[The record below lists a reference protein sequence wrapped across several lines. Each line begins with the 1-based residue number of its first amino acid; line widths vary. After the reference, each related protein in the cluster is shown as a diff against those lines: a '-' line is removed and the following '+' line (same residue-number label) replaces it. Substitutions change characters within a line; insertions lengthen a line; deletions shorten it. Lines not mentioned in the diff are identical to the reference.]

1 VEGGVSSPAR
11 TGGGTASALLAPVR
25 GIGRTFADVS
35 SEAGGIVI
43 LALRIIR
50 RFFPPDIDV
59 RELKRHLYA
68 MGNRSVLVVAFSSF
82 FVGVTMVV
90 QATILVQELGAYSLV
105 GWGSAYIVLRE
116 LGPVF
121 VALMF
126 SGRVGANNTADL
138 GTMVITEQV
147 DGLRALSIDPI
158 SFLIVPRVIAMI
170 IMCFILTIVGNTVA
184 MTGAALMADLMLDV
198 DIYVFWKGVHDL
210 TKLSD
215 MWLGLQK
222 SLVFGSIIAMSSC
235 FYGLN
240 VKGGAPGVGRAV
252 NASVVTSAVGILI
265 GDYILTFLIG

>member
-1 VEGGVSSPAR
+1 MSRIVSVA
-11 TGGGTASALLAPVR
+11 LAPIR
-25 GIGRTFADVS
+25 GIGKTFSRVS
-35 SEAGGIVI
+35 FQTGGIVL
-43 LALRIIR
+43 LALSIAR
-50 RFFPPDIDV
+50 RFIPPRIDV
-59 RELKRHLYA
+59 RELKRHLYS
-68 MGNRSVLVVAFSSF
+68 MGNRSILVVAFSSF

-116 LGPVF
+116 LGPIF

-138 GTMVITEQV
+138 ATMVITEQV

-158 SFLIVPRVIAMI
+158 SFLIVPRVIAMV

-184 MTGAALMADLMLDV
+184 MLGAAAMADVMLDI
-198 DIYVFWKGVHDL
+198 DMYVFWKGIHDL

-215 MWLGLQK
+215 MWLGLEK
-222 SLVFGSIIAMSSC
+222 SVVFGMIIAMSSC

-240 VKGGAPGVGRAV
+240 VRGGAPGVGKAV
-252 NASVVTSAVGILI
+252 NASVVTSAVGIFMS
-265 GDYILTFLIG
+265 DYILTFLIG

>member
-1 VEGGVSSPAR
+1 MLFPIR
-11 TGGGTASALLAPVR
+11 LAGQR
-25 GIGRTFADVS
+25 FTDVS
-35 SEAGGIVI
+35 LQAGGIVI
-43 LALRIIR
+43 LALQILR
-50 RFFPPDIDV
+50 RFFPPDIDT
-59 RELKRHLYA
+59 REFKRHLYS
-68 MGNRSVLVVAFSSF
+68 MGNRSILVVTFSSF

-90 QATILVQELGAYSLV
+90 QATVIVQDLGAYSLV
-105 GWGSAYIVLRE
+105 GWGAAYVVLRE
-116 LGPVF
+116 LGPIF

-126 SGRVGANNTADL
+126 SGRVGANNTAEL

-158 SFLIVPRVIAMI
+158 SYLIVPRVIAMV
-170 IMCFILTIVGNTVA
+170 IMCFVLTILGNAVA
-184 MTGAALMADLMLDV
+184 MTGAAIMADVMLNI

-222 SLVFGSIIAMSSC
+222 SLVFGAIIAMSSC

-240 VKGGAPGVGRAV
+240 VSGGAPGVGRAV
-252 NASVVTSAVGILI
+252 NASVVTSAVGIFI